1 MDNEEAI
8 KEVEAAKKEEETGF
22 CPMTKGTCRK
32 DCVGY
37 KEPYVK
43 STYCGRS
50 GTAYAAI
57 KSSCSFKR

>member
-1 MDNEEAI
+1 MSYEEAI
-8 KEVEAAKKEEETGF
+8 KEVEEAKKEEETGF
-22 CPMTKGTCRK
+22 CPITQLTCRK

-37 KEPYVK
+37 REPYVK

-50 GTAYAAI
+50 GTSYTGI